1 MPCISQYAFNRSI
14 VKVKTKER
22 AGKFYALPIVEN
34 KTSILPSKNIKIG
47 IN

>member
-1 MPCISQYAFNRSI
+1 MPHISQYAFNRSI
-14 VKVKTKER
+14 VKER

-34 KTSILPSKNIKIG
+34 KTSILPSKNIKID